1 MSGPITV
8 LVVDDNAV
16 VRMGIR
22 SLLTQ
27 MDGVHVIGEAWD
39 GEQAVELARKLQPQV
54 TLLDVRMPRRDGV
67 SAAAEISQV
76 SNVVMMTYSD
86 SPDVVRSA
94 IRSGACGYLVHGA
107 FEPEDVSVAIRGAAR
122 GVGTLSPAAVSA
134 LSQEEQRSQVR
145 TDHSLSQREVEVM
158 TLIARG
164 RTNSQIARELFLSDK
179 TVKNHI
185 NRIFAKLGVNDRAH
199 AVSWW
204 LGGDAEPGDEAVSRR
219 AGPRDGSPSSPGP
232 RGAGSSGYRRT

>member
-1 MSGPITV
+1 MNKPITV

-22 SLLTQ
+22 SLLSQ
-27 MDGVHVIGEAWD
+27 LDDVHLIGEAWD
-39 GEQAVELARKLQPQV
+39 GEQAVELARKLMPQV

-67 SAAAEISQV
+67 SAAVEISQV
-76 SNVVMMTYSD
+76 SNIVMMTYSD

-107 FEPEDVSVAIRGAAR
+107 FDPEDVGVAIRSAAR
-122 GVGTLSPAAVSA
+122 GVGILSPAAVVA
-134 LSQEEQRSQVR
+134 LAQEEQRDRVP
-145 TDHSLSQREVEVM
+145 TGHGLSEREAEVM
-158 TLIARG
+158 GLIARG
-164 RTNSQIARELFLSDK
+164 RTNGQIARELFLSEK

-185 NRIFAKLGVNDRAH
+185 NRIFAKLGVQDRAQ

-204 LGGDAEPGDEAVSRR
+204 LGGDQEA
-219 AGPRDGSPSSPGP
+219 
-232 RGAGSSGYRRT
+232 T

>member
-1 MSGPITV
+1 MTRPITV

-16 VRMGIR
+16 VRMGIK
-22 SLLTQ
+22 SLLAQ
-27 MDGVHVIGEAWD
+27 LDDVHVIGEAWD
-39 GEQAVELARKLQPQV
+39 GERAVELARKLMPQV

-67 SAAAEISQV
+67 SAATEISAV
-76 SNVVMMTYSD
+76 SNVVMLTYSD

-107 FEPEDVSVAIRGAAR
+107 FDPEDVSVAIRSAAR
-122 GVGTLSPAAVSA
+122 GVGTLSPAAVAA
-134 LSQEEQRSQVR
+134 LAQVEQRSQVR
-145 TDHSLSQREVEVM
+145 ADHTLSQREVEVM

-164 RTNSQIARELFLSDK
+164 RTNTQIARELFLSEK

-185 NRIFAKLGVNDRAH
+185 NRIFAKLGVSDRAQ

-204 LGGDAEPGDEAVSRR
+204 LQGDQE
-219 AGPRDGSPSSPGP
+219 
-232 RGAGSSGYRRT
+232 